1 LHEGKRK
8 FGWLAKYHVTQ
19 NFILAT
25 RAEATAPV
33 RRIGPNAKMKYAF
46 PVANEI
52 CTHCS
57 LGTAVRRA
65 AGEQHERAGRERA
78 EILIGTDLF

>member
-1 LHEGKRK
+1 MSLK
-8 FGWLAKYHVTQ
+8 
-19 NFILAT
+19 NFVLAT

-33 RRIGPNAKMKYAF
+33 PRIGPNAKMKYAF

-52 CTHCS
+52 CTLCG
-57 LGTAVRRA
+57 LGAAVRRT
-65 AGEQHERAGRERA
+65 AGEQHERAGGRA

>member
-1 LHEGKRK
+1 
-8 FGWLAKYHVTQ
+8 
-19 NFILAT
+19 
-25 RAEATAPV
+25 
-33 RRIGPNAKMKYAF
+33 MKYAF

-65 AGEQHERAGRERA
+65 AGEQHERAGRKRA

>member
-1 LHEGKRK
+1 MSLK
-8 FGWLAKYHVTQ
+8 
-19 NFILAT
+19 NFVLAT

-33 RRIGPNAKMKYAF
+33 PRIGPNAKMKYAF

-57 LGTAVRRA
+57 LGTAVRWA
-65 AGEQHERAGRERA
+65 AGEQHERAGA
-78 EILIGTDLF
+78 SAPKF

>member
-1 LHEGKRK
+1 MSLK
-8 FGWLAKYHVTQ
+8 
-19 NFILAT
+19 NFVLAT

-33 RRIGPNAKMKYAF
+33 PRIGPNAKMKYAF

-57 LGTAVRRA
+57 LVTAVRRA
-65 AGEQHERAGRERA
+65 AGEQHERAGA
-78 EILIGTDLF
+78 GAGILIGTGLF